1 MAPIA
6 ENDEFWRKLYNI
18 WLKTSEKNY
27 EEIKLGLFRTDY
39 MLERDENGI
48 ETPFLVEF
56 NTIASGAGALCCGVT
71 DMHHALNIKPFNVTN
86 SKLSFELKTDEKVR
100 NLYFFVVLDENS
112 CKQYKNN
119 ALDNVLA
126 FGLVDGVKQEKLNL
140 SQSVLIRQRTC

>member
-86 SKLSFELKTDEKVR
+86 SKLSFELKTDKKAR
-100 NLYFFVVLDENS
+100 NLYLLSFWM
-112 CKQYKNN
+112 KT
-119 ALDNVLA
+119 LA
-126 FGLVDGVKQEKLNL
+126 SNIKIMLLIMFLLLVSWMESNRK
-140 SQSVLIRQRTC
+140 S